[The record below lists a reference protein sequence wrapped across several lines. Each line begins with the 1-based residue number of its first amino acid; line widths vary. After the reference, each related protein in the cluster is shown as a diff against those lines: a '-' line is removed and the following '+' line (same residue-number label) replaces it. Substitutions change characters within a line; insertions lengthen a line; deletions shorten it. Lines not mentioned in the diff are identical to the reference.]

1 MANLGLYCQ
10 YDELSEDNIYNQLLK
25 YVLKLLSKIAKGNN
39 ARIRVQELLMRFD
52 AITDVEATV
61 KLLDSLDFDRSN
73 VRYKPVFDQCRWFLE
88 GFSPDVLAG
97 DKSCFSLL
105 FDMNRLF
112 EGYTAYQLRRVAWE
126 TGLRCREQGPPKRL
140 VTRLDKNDSIFVMK
154 PDISL
159 LDQNNRVLVIADAK
173 WKLLD
178 ETEKKMGMSQ
188 ADLYQMRSYAA
199 RYNVRYL
206 ILVYPTQ
213 QKLTKPVLIQF
224 QNAVTK
230 LFIFPLDITVKK
242 NNYLPIFEYI
252 SEAIQTLE

>member
-1 MANLGLYCQ
+1 MK
-10 YDELSEDNIYNQLLK
+10 LK
-25 YVLKLLSKIAKGNN
+25 
-39 ARIRVQELLMRFD
+39 
-52 AITDVEATV
+52 
-61 KLLDSLDFDRSN
+61 
-73 VRYKPVFDQCRWFLE
+73 
-88 GFSPDVLAG
+88 
-97 DKSCFSLL
+97 
-105 FDMNRLF
+105 
-112 EGYTAYQLRRVAWE
+112 
-126 TGLRCREQGPPKRL
+126 
-140 VTRLDKNDSIFVMK
+140 
-154 PDISL
+154 
-159 LDQNNRVLVIADAK
+159 
-173 WKLLD
+173 
-178 ETEKKMGMSQ
+178 KKMGMSQ